1 VEYKENIPRPFQLK
15 GLIMPE
21 NPIRPNLSLT
31 PYVIEDTGR
40 GERSMDIYSRLLKDR
55 IIFIGSDITDH
66 VANVVVAQLLFL
78 KMEDPKKDVHIYI
91 NSVGGYITAGLAIY
105 DTLQWM
111 GCNIN
116 TYCIGQAF
124 SMGALLL
131 LAGTKGKRYALPNS
145 RIMIHQPSGGVGGTS
160 ADIQLQAKEIIY
172 LKHLLNTIMSE
183 RTGQPMEKIIQ
194 DAERDFFLSANE
206 AKAYGIID
214 EVIEPKKITPV
225 PVHIA
230 PKPASPA

>member
-1 VEYKENIPRPFQLK
+1 MTDKRAK
-15 GLIMPE
+15 D
-21 NPIRPNLSLT
+21 SLT

-55 IIFIGSDITDH
+55 IVFIGTDITDH

-91 NSVGGYITAGLAIY
+91 NSMGGYITAGLAIF

-111 GCNIN
+111 GCNVN
-116 TYCIGQAF
+116 TYCIGQAS

-131 LAGTKGKRYALPNS
+131 MAGTKGKRYALPNS

-160 ADIQLQAKEIIY
+160 ADIALQAKEIIF
-172 LKHLLNTIMSE
+172 LKQRLHEIMAE
-183 RTGQPMEKIIQ
+183 CTGQTIQKIAT
-194 DAERDFFLSANE
+194 DSDRDFFMGPNE
-206 AKAYGIID
+206 AKEYGIID
-214 EVIEPKKITPV
+214 EVVIPKAK
-225 PVHIA
+225 
-230 PKPASPA
+230 KS